1 MKLTV
6 RQIEPRTG
14 FEGKLRRDV
23 SPAISKVG
31 VQSIAKHHEFI
42 KGKFEDDNYNPIKFS
57 SSTSAA
63 NPNTLPPNSLARGNL
78 LTDADS
84 DDEIEN
90 EFIRRIDLVD

>member
-6 RQIEPRTG
+6 KQIQPRTG

-42 KGKFEDDNYNPIKFS
+42 RGKFEDDDYNPIRLS
-57 SSTSAA
+57 SSALTGQPKPDSLNRGALLADAA
-63 NPNTLPPNSLARGNL
+63 E
-78 LTDADS
+78 

-90 EFIRRIDLVD
+90 EFIRRIDVID